1 MKKAKVLK
9 LRPPVIG
16 NISNETFTPSDN
28 DGNKWAAYL
37 EVNNTF
43 ISFKTDAG
51 SQENKL
57 PI

>member
-1 MKKAKVLK
+1 MKKDFD
-9 LRPPVIG
+9 G
-16 NISNETFTPSDN
+16 N

-43 ISFKTDAG
+43 ISFKTDVG